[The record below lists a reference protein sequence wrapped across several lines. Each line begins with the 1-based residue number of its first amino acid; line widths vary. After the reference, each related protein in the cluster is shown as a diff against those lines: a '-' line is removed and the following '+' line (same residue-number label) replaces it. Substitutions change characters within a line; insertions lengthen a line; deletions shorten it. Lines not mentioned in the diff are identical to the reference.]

1 MFDKQLT
8 QKLEQ
13 MLNQMTDSQKSKLA
27 GILQNEESLKRAL
40 SGIDMEKARQVAQS
54 LHVDGAERMDVD
66 KLIEEAKRNPQLA
79 RKLDQIF

>member
-40 SGIDMEKARQVAQS
+40 SGIDMEK
-54 LHVDGAERMDVD
+54 VD

>member
-1 MFDKQLT
+1 
-8 QKLEQ
+8 
-13 MLNQMTDSQKSKLA
+13 MTDSQKSKLA

-54 LHVDGAERMDVD
+54 LHVDGAEKMDVD